1 MTAPAPDG
9 ATRTA
14 RRIATALALLY
25 VPLSLSGLQGLRRG
39 AGQYPLPNLLT
50 DLGFT
55 ALTLLLLVAMW
66 RDRWWGSLGL
76 ALLAGARL
84 AGRLVGV
91 FADGTAG
98 VGLPGP
104 LWALR
109 LLLLAGIVVFAL
121 RSRPR
126 AITAALK

>member
-1 MTAPAPDG
+1 MPGPTPADP
-9 ATRTA
+9 TRPA
-14 RRIATALALLY
+14 RRITTVLALLY
-25 VPLSLSGLQGLRRG
+25 IPLSLSGLQGLRRG
-39 AGQYPLPNLLT
+39 VDGYPLPNILT

-55 ALTLLLLVAMW
+55 ALTLLLLVALW
-66 RDRWWGSLGL
+66 RGRWWGSIGL

-84 AGRLVGV
+84 AGRLTGV
-91 FADGTAG
+91 FSDGVAG

-104 LWALR
+104 LWTLR

-126 AITAALK
+126 VVVVATP

>member
-1 MTAPAPDG
+1 MPGPVPADP
-9 ATRTA
+9 TRTA
-14 RRIATALALLY
+14 RGITTALALLY
-25 VPLSLSGLQGLRRG
+25 IPLSLSGLQGLRRG
-39 AGQYPLPNLLT
+39 VAGYPLPNILT

-55 ALTLLLLVAMW
+55 ALTLLLLVALW
-66 RDRWWGSLGL
+66 RGRWWGSIGL

-84 AGRLVGV
+84 AGRLGGV
-91 FADGTAG
+91 FSDGVSG

-104 LWALR
+104 LWTLR

-126 AITAALK
+126 RTEAATP